1 MGDSAHVDRLIHK
14 PAEFGL
20 PGTMM
25 AFPGLPD
32 ANQRAE
38 VIAFLRTKADS
49 PYPLP
54 EAPAAAP

>member
-1 MGDSAHVDRLIHK
+1 
-14 PAEFGL
+14 
-20 PGTMM
+20 MM

-54 EAPAAAP
+54 EAAAAGT